1 MPLQGKQFQGVTKAR
16 VGSTWR
22 TLATVDFSA
31 ASSDDWT
38 GNGDFT
44 VDGVTHTVTGGGKC
58 STFGPDGSTGVKW
71 VQGTSGIYST
81 GGSPTVSVDLAD
93 FSSIADGGEIMV
105 DVHYTADNTP
115 GNNAR
120 LVGALYASNTRHV
133 ACGPRYQSSPGQWE
147 YGAFTASNKFTDYG
161 IALADSTNAVMTFI
175 YTTKGMRWWDRGSW
189 SGSFPALPAA
199 SAMDDAAGVDISSGE
214 SVTIPKLTTAKF
226 QLATIRTSG
235 STQFTVHR
243 YRIRYRS
250 IR

>member
-1 MPLQGKQFQGVTKAR
+1 MPLQGRDLQGVVRSQRGAPW
-16 VGSTWR
+16 VV
-22 TLATVDFSA
+22 LATVDFSA
-31 ASSDDWT
+31 ASGADWT

-44 VDGVTHTVTGGGKC
+44 VDGVTHTVTNGGKC

-93 FSSIADGGEIMV
+93 FSAIADGGEILV

-120 LVGALYASNTRHV
+120 LCGALYSSNTRHV
-133 ACGPRYQSSPGQWE
+133 ACGPRYQSSPGRWE
-147 YGAFTASNKFTDYG
+147 YGAFTSSSKYTDHG
-161 IALADSTNAVMTFI
+161 VALADSTNAVMTFI

-189 SGSFPALPAA
+189 SGAFPSLPAA
-199 SAMDDAAGVDISSGE
+199 SAMSDAAGVDISGGE
-214 SVTIPKLTTAKF
+214 SVIVPKLTTAKF

-235 STQFTVHR
+235 STQVTVHR

-250 IR
+250 PR

>member
-1 MPLQGKQFQGVTKAR
+1 MPLQGRDLQGVVRSQRGAPW
-16 VGSTWR
+16 V
-22 TLATVDFSA
+22 TLATVDFTA

-44 VDGVTHTVTGGGKC
+44 VGGVTHTVTNGNKC
-58 STFGPDGSTGVKW
+58 STLGPDGSTGVKW

-93 FSSIADGGEIMV
+93 FSSIADGGELLV
-105 DVHYTADNTP
+105 DVHFTADNTP

-120 LVGALYASNTRHV
+120 LCGALYASNSRHV
-133 ACGPRYQSSPGQWE
+133 ACGPRYQSSPGRWE
-147 YGAFTASNKFTDYG
+147 FGAFTAANKFTDHG
-161 IALADSTNAVMTFI
+161 VALADSTDAVMTFI

-189 SGSFPALPAA
+189 TGSFPALPAA
-199 SAMDDAAGVDISSGE
+199 NAMSDAAGVDISSGE
-214 SVTIPKLTTAKF
+214 SAIIPKLTTAKF

-250 IR
+250 PR